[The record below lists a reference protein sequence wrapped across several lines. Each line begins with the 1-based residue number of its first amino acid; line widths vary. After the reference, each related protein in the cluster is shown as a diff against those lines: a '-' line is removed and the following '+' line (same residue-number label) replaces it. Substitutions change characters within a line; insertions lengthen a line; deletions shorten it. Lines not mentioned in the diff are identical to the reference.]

1 MEHAAV
7 PARDVPRKKP
17 SWLKLIGGVAITVG
31 LLLLKLK
38 GVLLLTL
45 TKFKWLFVNP
55 FEGFSLASLMVTAG
69 SMVLTIV
76 AYILKTGWW
85 QFAIGFVLITLIHEV
100 GHALV
105 MRRKGLRVS
114 AMLFIPFIGGA
125 VTPKDEPRT
134 AYDDAQIGFAGPI
147 FGTIASLI
155 ALVIFDITADELY
168 LLVAFAGFGINLLNL
183 LPVGVLDG
191 GKISAAI
198 TKWMWVIGGLIML
211 WMMVR
216 WRSPLLLLILVLAA
230 WQIYLAVTQV
240 RDDVY
245 YAITAAQ
252 RTTVAVLYFSL
263 VIFLGYMTYATH
275 NYLLF
280 LQGGE
285 Q

>member
-1 MEHAAV
+1 MNC
-7 PARDVPRKKP
+7 RNG
-17 SWLKLIGGVAITVG
+17 LKLIGGVAITVG

-55 FEGFSLASLMVTAG
+55 FEGFSLASLLVTAG

-147 FGTIASLI
+147 FGTVASLI
-155 ALVIFDITADELY
+155 SLLLFDLTSDELY

-216 WRSPLLLLILVLAA
+216 WRSPLLLLILILAA

-245 YAITAAQ
+245 YAITAGQ

-263 VIFLGYMTYATH
+263 VIFLGYLTYATH

-280 LQGGE
+280 LQGGG